1 VGMLTWMRAL
11 PAETAFRTDSSL
23 SWMAMVAVITA
34 QKDKVLSQIP
44 SFPRRLVPYD
54 TSRLARLIRQ
64 TLAMG
69 FAHPSRLLAYY
80 VERLT
85 RLRKPDARPLTDL
98 EILWQLA
105 EEFGVPMYEEEA
117 QCGKALAQAA
127 EAVCLALNASP
138 DQYTALL
145 RTPPDLLAN
154 DRAFDVL
161 VRQVLKTDVD
171 GSQSQFIELLRDVVG
186 WLQAPVPAVRALIQ
200 VLEHTQIHT
209 LLTAN
214 ADLALAYPGYL
225 TDAKTLAD
233 LHTLLSSALR
243 PTMLRHGE
251 LLSPMEATIYHQP
264 EPGAPPFVEIG
275 GEVSVG
281 QTIALL
287 EAMKMF
293 SELPSP
299 VDGIVEAILVE
310 SGQGVKTGEPLF
322 KIATQDL
329 AVESTLDHL
338 PQLASNGFQN
348 HFLLLE

>member
-1 VGMLTWMRAL
+1 MRAL
-11 PAETAFRTDSSL
+11 PPETAFRTDTSL
-23 SWMAMVAVITA
+23 LWMAMVAVVTA

-54 TSRLARLIRQ
+54 TSRLARLIQQ
-64 TLAMG
+64 TLESG

-80 VERLT
+80 LERLT
-85 RLRKPDARPLTDL
+85 RLKEPDARPLTDL

-105 EEFGVPMYEEEA
+105 EELSVPMYEEEA
-117 QCGKALAQAA
+117 QCGEALAQAA
-127 EAVCLALNASP
+127 EAVWLALHASP
-138 DQYTALL
+138 DQYAAFL

-154 DRAFDVL
+154 DTSFDVL
-161 VRQVLKTDVD
+161 VRQMLTTDVD
-171 GSQSQFIELLRDVVG
+171 GSQAQFIELLRDVVG

-209 LLTAN
+209 FLTAN

-225 TDAKTLAD
+225 TNTKTLVD

-322 KIATQDL
+322 KIATQDV
-329 AVESTLDHL
+329 AVESTLDYL